1 MGYGR
6 DGRGPRSLFVSCGE
20 VSGDQYSKILIEALR
35 AAGFQ
40 GDIWGMLGPRGTS
53 AGGKA
58 AWDSGSLSLMGV
70 SEVLGAVPRLIGLKG
85 EITEEI
91 LERSPAG
98 VVVIDSPDFHLPLL
112 KALRKKGYRGKVFY
126 LAPPAVWAWRP
137 GRVSLLAS
145 LCDLCF
151 PLFDFERDLL
161 ESRGVPCR
169 WFGHPLRD
177 ALKSVAGADLGSPK
191 GEIVALLPGSRRSEV
206 SKLLPI
212 LLETAQGLVE
222 RGFRPCFS
230 VAPGLGDET
239 ATLIRDECRQ
249 WCIYEG
255 TGAEL
260 MAASELVIGASGTA
274 AVESLILGKFM
285 IVLYRASL
293 SSWLAYKAF
302 VRTKWVSIPNILA
315 GEDLYP
321 ELLQYEARP
330 EKILRRLD
338 EFLGDPT
345 YRERINSM
353 MKTAAASL
361 GSDGAAQGWARSI
374 LEVLP
379 S

>member
-40 GDIWGMLGPRGTS
+40 GNIWGMLGPRGTS

-85 EITEEI
+85 EITEEV

-169 WFGHPLRD
+169 WFGHPLRG
-177 ALKSVAGADLGSPK
+177 ALKSVVGAGLGSPK
-191 GEIVALLPGSRRSEV
+191 GKIVALLPGSRRSEV

-212 LLETAQGLVE
+212 LLGTAQGLAE

-255 TGAEL
+255 PGAKL

-321 ELLQYEARP
+321 ELLQFQATPGRV
-330 EKILRRLD
+330 LRHFD
-338 EFLGDPT
+338 DYVGDPT
-345 YRERINSM
+345 LRRKIDGM
-353 MKTAAASL
+353 MMTAARSL
-361 GSDGAAQGWARSI
+361 DGGDAPRGWARSI

>member
-1 MGYGR
+1 M
-6 DGRGPRSLFVSCGE
+6 
-20 VSGDQYSKILIEALR
+20 
-35 AAGFQ
+35 
-40 GDIWGMLGPRGTS
+40 
-53 AGGKA
+53 
-58 AWDSGSLSLMGV
+58 
-70 SEVLGAVPRLIGLKG
+70 
-85 EITEEI
+85 
-91 LERSPAG
+91 
-98 VVVIDSPDFHLPLL
+98 
-112 KALRKKGYRGKVFY
+112 
-126 LAPPAVWAWRP
+126 
-137 GRVSLLAS
+137 
-145 LCDLCF
+145 
-151 PLFDFERDLL
+151 
-161 ESRGVPCR
+161 
-169 WFGHPLRD
+169 
-177 ALKSVAGADLGSPK
+177 
-191 GEIVALLPGSRRSEV
+191 ALLPGSRRSEV

-212 LLETAQGLVE
+212 LLGTARGLAE

-239 ATLIRDECRQ
+239 STLIRDECRQ

-255 TGAEL
+255 PGAEL

-321 ELLQYEARP
+321 ELLQYEATP

-345 YRERINSM
+345 YRERIDSM

>member
-1 MGYGR
+1 MGHGR

-20 VSGDQYSKILIEALR
+20 VSGDQYARMLIQALR

-40 GDIWGMLGPRGTS
+40 GDIWGMLGPRGAS

-70 SEVLGAVPRLIGLKG
+70 YEVLGAVPRLIRLKG
-85 EITEEI
+85 EISGAV

-112 KALRKKGYRGKVFY
+112 KTLRKKGYRGKIFY
-126 LAPPAVWAWRP
+126 LAPPTVWAWRP
-137 GRVSLLAS
+137 GRASLLAS

-151 PLFDFERDLL
+151 PLFGFERGFL

-169 WFGHPLRD
+169 WFGHPLLD
-177 ALKSVAGADLGSPK
+177 TLKCIVPADVGAPK
-191 GEIVALLPGSRRSEV
+191 EKIVALLPGSRRSEV

-212 LLETAQGLVE
+212 LRETAQGLAG
-222 RGFRPCFS
+222 RGFRPYFS
-230 VAPGLGDET
+230 VAPGLGDDTE
-239 ATLIRDECRQ
+239 TLIRDECRQ
-249 WCIYEG
+249 WGIYEG
-255 TGAEL
+255 PGAEL

-274 AVESLILGKFM
+274 AVESLVLGKFM

-302 VRTKWVSIPNILA
+302 VRTKRISIPNILA

-321 ELLQYEARP
+321 ELLQYEATA
-330 EKILRRLD
+330 EKVLQLFD
-338 EFLGDPT
+338 EYLGDPT
-345 YRERINSM
+345 RGVRIGSM
-353 MKTAAASL
+353 MRAAAASL
-361 GSDGAAQGWARSI
+361 GSDGAARGWAKSI
-374 LEVLP
+374 LEALP

>member
-35 AAGFQ
+35 AAGFE
-40 GDIWGMLGPRGTS
+40 GNIWGMLGPRGTS

-126 LAPPAVWAWRP
+126 IAPPAVWAWRS
-137 GRVSLLAS
+137 GRVSLLAE

-151 PLFDFERDLL
+151 PLFDFERIFL
-161 ESRGVPCR
+161 EGHGVPCR
-169 WFGHPLRD
+169 WFGHPLSGILRD
-177 ALKSVAGADLGSPK
+177 MAPAEVGSPK
-191 GEIVALLPGSRRSEV
+191 EKTVALLPGSRKSEV
-206 SKLLPI
+206 SNLLPV
-212 LLETAQGLVE
+212 LLETAEGLAG
-222 RGFRPCFS
+222 RGYRPVFS
-230 VAPGLGDET
+230 TAPGLRVET
-239 ATLIRDECRQ
+239 AAMIRDRCRQ
-249 WCIYEG
+249 WDVYDGPG
-255 TGAEL
+255 TAL
-260 MAASELVIGASGTA
+260 MAASGLVIGSSGTA
-274 AVESLILGKFM
+274 AVEALILGRYM
-285 IVLYRASL
+285 IVLYRASF

-321 ELLQYEARP
+321 ELLQYEATP

-345 YRERINSM
+345 YRERIDSM

-374 LEVLP
+374 LEALP